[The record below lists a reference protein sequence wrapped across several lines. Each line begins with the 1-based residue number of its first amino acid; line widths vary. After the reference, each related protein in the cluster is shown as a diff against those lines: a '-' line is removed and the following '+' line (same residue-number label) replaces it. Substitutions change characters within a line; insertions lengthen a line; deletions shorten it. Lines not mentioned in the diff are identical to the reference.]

1 MPLILLL
8 VLSAFLVF
16 GLQKPSGPYQGEFSQ
31 DYGQLTVESQWTNQG
46 CDVVASFQTKFGDHA
61 SLMAKMSKSFQH
73 NEMRELNL
81 WILELNTAYAQENI
95 LGLIQK
101 NEIPTTTPPKEALPS
116 EEPNHEVFTIGV
128 TTAII
133 ERDA

>member
-1 MPLILLL
+1 M
-8 VLSAFLVF
+8 
-16 GLQKPSGPYQGEFSQ
+16 
-31 DYGQLTVESQWTNQG
+31 
-46 CDVVASFQTKFGDHA
+46 
-61 SLMAKMSKSFQH
+61 
-73 NEMRELNL
+73 

-101 NEIPTTTPPKEALPS
+101 KELPTTPPKEALPS